1 MLEMILLFK
10 WTIIASMI
18 SAGVLAFIG
27 VQLSSKAKSVQVLSM
42 SQGAILGVL
51 LGMAASGSVMHEA
64 SELETHFLPLVFS
77 SIVAFLV
84 SVLCESITRKVSSS
98 KNTYYVAMFSF
109 LMAFSYLISS
119 MFPAL
124 ESHMTQ
130 VFFGDLATLTNFD
143 AMITVVFSSACL
155 VMFFVLRKFIIN
167 DSFETAIYGLE
178 KNFIVSRSKS
188 LELFVSI
195 LSTFIALASNF

>member
-98 KNTYYVAMFSF
+98 KTHTM
-109 LMAFSYLISS
+109 LL
-119 MFPAL
+119 
-124 ESHMTQ
+124 
-130 VFFGDLATLTNFD
+130 
-143 AMITVVFSSACL
+143 CL
-155 VMFFVLRKFIIN
+155 VF
-167 DSFETAIYGLE
+167 
-178 KNFIVSRSKS
+178 
-188 LELFVSI
+188 
-195 LSTFIALASNF
+195 